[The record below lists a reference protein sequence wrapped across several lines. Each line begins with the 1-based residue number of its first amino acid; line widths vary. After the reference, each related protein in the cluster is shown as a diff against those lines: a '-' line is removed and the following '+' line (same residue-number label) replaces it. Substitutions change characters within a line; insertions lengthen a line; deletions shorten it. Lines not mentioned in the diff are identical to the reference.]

1 MAVSSRTSGR
11 RISDSDAG
19 VAGAAESTRADGWFD
34 FSRRGV
40 ANALASPTT
49 RGDRVAGWEAATSTA
64 TGSSSFCLADRARF
78 PSSGDLDDGTGET
91 CVSLFGA

>member
-49 RGDRVAGWEAATSTA
+49 RGDRVAGW
-64 TGSSSFCLADRARF
+64 
-78 PSSGDLDDGTGET
+78 
-91 CVSLFGA
+91 